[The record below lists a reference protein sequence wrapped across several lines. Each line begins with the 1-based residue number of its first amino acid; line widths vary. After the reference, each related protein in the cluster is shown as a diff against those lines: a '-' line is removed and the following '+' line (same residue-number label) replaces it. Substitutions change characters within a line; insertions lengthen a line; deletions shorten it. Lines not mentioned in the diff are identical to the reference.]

1 MSLCPVY
8 HTERGLAVWIM
19 RFLCT
24 IGILVSRVLFRK
36 RQPNWQ
42 RGKIMMDTR
51 AIRTLMEINA
61 LQSFGSVQSN
71 AGQDSS
77 SSIFQMML
85 EELGGQSSV
94 TDSLSSMSS
103 SLLSNAN
110 YTESLRYEGRNRVF
124 EPSTLAA
131 ILNSTQQ
138 PASLSYGYNTI
149 DNEQYSGIVKQAAE
163 KYGLPEN
170 LITAVI
176 KQESNFNN
184 GVVSRAGAEGL
195 MQLMPGTAKFLGV
208 QDSFDP
214 VQNIMGGAKYLKQML
229 NQFDG
234 NVELALAAYNA
245 GPGNVKKHGGI
256 PPFKETQQYVQKV
269 LNYARV

>member
-1 MSLCPVY
+1 
-8 HTERGLAVWIM
+8 
-19 RFLCT
+19 
-24 IGILVSRVLFRK
+24 
-36 RQPNWQ
+36 
-42 RGKIMMDTR
+42 
-51 AIRTLMEINA
+51 
-61 LQSFGSVQSN
+61 
-71 AGQDSS
+71 
-77 SSIFQMML
+77 MML

-103 SLLSNAN
+103 SLLGNAN
-110 YTESLRYEGRNRVF
+110 HTESLRYEGRNSVF

-131 ILNSTQQ
+131 LLSSSQQ
-138 PASLSYGYNTI
+138 PASISYGYSTI
-149 DNEQYSGIVKQAAE
+149 DNEQYSDIVKQAAD
-163 KYGLPEN
+163 KYSLPEN

-184 GVVSRAGAEGL
+184 NVVSRSGAQGL

-229 NQFDG
+229 TQFDG

-269 LNYARV
+269 LNYARA

>member
-1 MSLCPVY
+1 
-8 HTERGLAVWIM
+8 
-19 RFLCT
+19 
-24 IGILVSRVLFRK
+24 
-36 RQPNWQ
+36 
-42 RGKIMMDTR
+42 MDIR

-61 LQSFGSVQSN
+61 LQSFGTVQSN

-77 SSIFQMML
+77 SPLFQMML
-85 EELGGQSSV
+85 EELGGQSSI
-94 TDSLSSMSS
+94 TDSLSFRSS
-103 SLLSNAN
+103 SLLNN
-110 YTESLRYEGRNRVF
+110 TNHTENLRYEGKNSIF

-131 ILNSTQQ
+131 LRSSSLQ
-138 PASLSYGYNTI
+138 PTSISYGHSTI
-149 DNEQYSGIVKQAAE
+149 ANEQYGDIVKQAAE

-170 LITAVI
+170 LITAII

-184 GVVSRAGAEGL
+184 SVVSRSGAEGL

-229 NQFDG
+229 TQFDG

-269 LNYARV
+269 LNYAKA

>member
-1 MSLCPVY
+1 
-8 HTERGLAVWIM
+8 
-19 RFLCT
+19 
-24 IGILVSRVLFRK
+24 
-36 RQPNWQ
+36 
-42 RGKIMMDTR
+42 MMDTR

-71 AGQDSS
+71 AGQDSYS
-77 SSIFQMML
+77 PIFQMML
-85 EELGGQSSV
+85 EELGGQSSI

-103 SLLSNAN
+103 SLLNNEN
-110 YTESLRYEGRNRVF
+110 YTESLRYEGSNPVF
-124 EPSTLAA
+124 QPSTLAT
-131 ILNSTQQ
+131 ILSSSQRPESMSFGNS
-138 PASLSYGYNTI
+138 TI
-149 DNEQYSGIVKQAAE
+149 DNQQYSDIVQQAAD

-184 GVVSRAGAEGL
+184 SVVSRSGAEGL

-269 LNYARV
+269 LDYARV

>member
-1 MSLCPVY
+1 
-8 HTERGLAVWIM
+8 
-19 RFLCT
+19 
-24 IGILVSRVLFRK
+24 
-36 RQPNWQ
+36 
-42 RGKIMMDTR
+42 MMDTR

-71 AGQDSS
+71 AGQDSPNP
-77 SSIFQMML
+77 IFQMML

-103 SLLSNAN
+103 SLLNNAN
-110 YTESLRYEGRNRVF
+110 HTESLRYEGSNRVF

-131 ILNSTQQ
+131 LLSSSSQQ
-138 PASLSYGYNTI
+138 PASTSYGYSTI
-149 DNEQYSGIVKQAAE
+149 DNEQYSDIVKQAAE
-163 KYGLPEN
+163 TYGLPEN

-184 GVVSRAGAEGL
+184 SVVSRSGAEGL

-208 QDSFDP
+208 RDSFDP

-234 NVELALAAYNA
+234 NIELALAAYNA

>member
-1 MSLCPVY
+1 
-8 HTERGLAVWIM
+8 
-19 RFLCT
+19 
-24 IGILVSRVLFRK
+24 
-36 RQPNWQ
+36 
-42 RGKIMMDTR
+42 MMDTR

-61 LQSFGSVQSN
+61 LQSFGSVQSSE
-71 AGQDSS
+71 GQDSS
-77 SSIFQMML
+77 TSIFQMML
-85 EELGGQSSV
+85 EELGGQSSI

-103 SLLSNAN
+103 SLLNNAN
-110 YTESLRYEGRNRVF
+110 HTESLRYEGRNRVF
-124 EPSTLAA
+124 EPSTLAE
-131 ILNSTQQ
+131 ILSSSHQ
-138 PASLSYGYNTI
+138 PTSLSNVYKTI
-149 DNEQYSGIVKQAAE
+149 DNEQYSDIVQQAAE

-170 LITAVI
+170 LINAVI

-184 GVVSRAGAEGL
+184 SVVSGAGAEGL